1 MMNELKVLKTA
12 VSVSKMLNCLS
23 TIATVT
29 ALLST
34 VYVIISLFKKVK
46 A

>member
-1 MMNELKVLKTA
+1 MNELKLMKTA
-12 VSVSKMLNCLS
+12 VSVSKTLNCIS

-34 VYVIISLFKKVK
+34 IYVMLSFLKKAK
-46 A
+46 I

>member
-1 MMNELKVLKTA
+1 MNELKVMKTA
-12 VSVSKMLNCLS
+12 VSVSKMLNLMS

-29 ALLST
+29 AL
-34 VYVIISLFKKVK
+34 ISAACVMVSFLRKVK